1 MKEKII
7 LPSLDEDLLQECKVT
22 AFRASGSG
30 GQHVNATDSA
40 VRLVH
45 IPSGIVVT
53 SQKGR
58 SQFFNKQDCIQK
70 LRKIVEKRNYRAPK
84 RIPTKLSKS
93 VKNKNLDKKAKH
105 SEKKKLRS
113 NLNINQIS

>member
-1 MKEKII
+1 MKKKIS
-7 LPSLDEDLLQECKVT
+7 LPELDEDLLIQCKVT

-30 GQHVNATDSA
+30 GQHVNVTDSA
-40 VRLVH
+40 VRLLH

-58 SQFFNKQDCIQK
+58 SQFFNKKDCIQK
-70 LRKIVEKRNYRAPK
+70 LRKIVDKMNYRAPK
-84 RIPTKLSKS
+84 RIPTKPSKS
-93 VKNKNLDKKAKH
+93 VKNENQAKKTKH

-113 NLNINQIS
+113 ISSNDEN